1 MDNTSGPPPLSI
13 AAATIVF
20 GSGGTSAR
28 DQGKAVRLRTERT
41 ASSVILFIGITA
53 DVRLPTRV
61 SDPRRRDETS
71 SAVESRHP
79 RASRAERQNPLR
91 PCAVPVLMG
100 CSGCAAAGSSD
111 TSSGLCAP
119 GLQSQYAVRS
129 VPIGLRRIRDAS
141 FHDQFY
147 GPRPTLPRAA

>member
-20 GSGGTSAR
+20 GSRGTSAM
-28 DQGKAVRLRTERT
+28 DQGKAVRLRAERT
-41 ASSVILFIGITA
+41 ASRVNFLVGIKRH
-53 DVRLPTRV
+53 VSTRV
-61 SDPRRRDETS
+61 SDPHRRDETS

-111 TSSGLCAP
+111 TSSHLSAP

-129 VPIGLRRIRDAS
+129 VPSALRRIRDAS
-141 FHDQFY
+141 FHDQLY
-147 GPRPTLPRAA
+147 GPRATLPRAA

>member
-20 GSGGTSAR
+20 GSGGTSAI
-28 DQGKAVRLRTERT
+28 DQGKAERLRAERT
-41 ASSVILFIGITA
+41 ASRVNFFVGIKRP
-53 DVRLPTRV
+53 VSTRV
-61 SDPRRRDETS
+61 SDPHRCDETS

-79 RASRAERQNPLR
+79 RASRAERRNPLR
-91 PCAVPVLMG
+91 PSAVPDLMG

-111 TSSGLCAP
+111 TSSGLSAP

-129 VPIGLRRIRDAS
+129 VPIGLRRTRDAS
-141 FHDQFY
+141 FHDQLY
-147 GPRPTLPRAA
+147 GPRATLPRAA